1 MKTVFKLTVLAALLW
16 GCVAENPAT
25 KVLDEVETYIVERPY
40 DALMVLQ
47 DLNPSMME
55 GKRVQA
61 KYSLL
66 ISMAMESNALYPDNF
81 SYLQPAMDFYLK
93 KGNPDEKLRTFY
105 LMGRICENT
114 GDFQGAMESY
124 VKGLA
129 EATGTKDA
137 ATAAKMHYAKGN
149 MHRSLRQWDKHVLHM
164 KEAAALFEECG
175 DNTLCFDSWANVF
188 SGYVAMESRED
199 AAQVLEN
206 LHTMADRENPNELSL
221 LYESK
226 VAFAGEFV
234 GKQALAE
241 LLQEYVEVV
250 PHSYVG
256 WLTVAEKRLE
266 MKDLH
271 GCRQALD
278 SYCLYSMDRSMKYH
292 HIASR
297 LYEEYGD
304 AEAAVEHYSMY
315 VSASDSVGKALL
327 LNDTKFIEERYAL
340 MREARVRKMTSL
352 LAAGFIVLL
361 AGVIAVIVYRLKVRL
376 KENDSYRQQCQMLM
390 QEKSTLAQTLE
401 ESLVL
406 NGDMKGIVRERLA
419 LLNKFLAANI
429 TENWKADKS
438 AQQQMDELLSNREEF
453 IASTISAFEAS
464 HPSFMSYL
472 KGRGLTEKE
481 LGYCCL
487 YAIGLNGKEVGAFTK
502 MSRHYIVNSEIRK
515 KLGLSEQKTNL
526 DKYIQQLLDSDSYS
540 G

>member
-81 SYLQPAMDFYLK
+81 SYLQPAMNFYLK

-129 EATGTKDA
+129 EASGTKDA

-175 DNTLCFDSWANVF
+175 DYTLCFDSWANVF

-206 LHTMADRENPNELSL
+206 LQTMADRENPNELSL

>member
-93 KGNPDEKLRTFY
+93 RGNPQEKLRTFY

-175 DNTLCFDSWANVF
+175 DYTLCFDSWANVF

-206 LHTMADRENPNELSL
+206 LQTMADRENPNELSL

>member
-175 DNTLCFDSWANVF
+175 DYTLRFDSWANVF
-188 SGYVAMESRED
+188 GGYVAMESRED
-199 AAQVLEN
+199 AARVLEN
-206 LHTMADRENPNELSL
+206 LQAMADSENPNELSL

>member
-25 KVLDEVETYIVERPY
+25 KVLEEVETYIVERPY

-55 GKRVQA
+55 GKREQA

-105 LMGRICENT
+105 LMGKICENT

-175 DNTLCFDSWANVF
+175 DYTLCFDSWANVF

-206 LHTMADRENPNELSL
+206 LQAMADSENPNELSL

-429 TENWKADKS
+429 TDNWKADKS